1 MKINRYFI
9 PFPQHETVK
18 KYHSILKQQL
28 YLFKSMFMLHLF
40 ILLDMGD
47 VKMEQSGHVVRE
59 DQVNS
64 ISWVML
70 PFQN

>member
-1 MKINRYFI
+1 
-9 PFPQHETVK
+9 
-18 KYHSILKQQL
+18 
-28 YLFKSMFMLHLF
+28 MFMLHLF